1 MKTFLTVIACA
12 AGILCFT
19 PTADA
24 GYRRTI
30 VGYDSRGNAIVQVT
44 WEADHLDFPRT
55 IYDRRTYSTS
65 VKRDP
70 STLYYPPSTYYPYY
84 TPVNRAPAPER
95 EPYSAYSTYN
105 QESEN
110 SD

>member
-1 MKTFLTVIACA
+1 MKTFLTIIACA
-12 AGILCFT
+12 AGMLLLA

-30 VGYDSRGNAIVQVT
+30 VGYDLRGNPIIQVT
-44 WEADHLDFPRT
+44 WEADQLDFPRT

-65 VKRDP
+65 ARRDP
-70 STLYYPPSTYYPYY
+70 STVYYPPTIYYPYY
-84 TPVNRAPAPER
+84 TPAYGTPAPAR
-95 EPYSAYSTYN
+95 EPYSAYSTYD
-105 QESEN
+105 QDREN